1 METVLGILVI
11 RREGAE
17 LDDGPEDVVI
27 ILEGLEVLNELRN
40 VPLAVAM
47 LFAFVYAVNL
57 SYPPEWKHT
66 FEAVQKI
73 IMGLDGQ
80 RLSKKVQV
88 LKTQLAR

>member
-27 ILEGLEVLNELRN
+27 ILEGLEVLNKLRN

-47 LFAFVYAVNL
+47 LFALVYGLNL
-57 SYPPEWKHT
+57 S
-66 FEAVQKI
+66 
-73 IMGLDGQ
+73 
-80 RLSKKVQV
+80 
-88 LKTQLAR
+88 